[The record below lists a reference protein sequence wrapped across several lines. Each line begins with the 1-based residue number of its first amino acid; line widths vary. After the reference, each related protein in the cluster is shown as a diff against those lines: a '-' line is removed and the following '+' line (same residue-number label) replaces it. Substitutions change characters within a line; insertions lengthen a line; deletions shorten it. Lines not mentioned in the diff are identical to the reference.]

1 MKKVYVLY
9 MYSVWCLCIV
19 QGICGVDVVNIWCGV
34 CVVHVCGDV
43 YGVFVHEQYL

>member
-19 QGICGVDVVNIWCGV
+19 WGICGVDGV